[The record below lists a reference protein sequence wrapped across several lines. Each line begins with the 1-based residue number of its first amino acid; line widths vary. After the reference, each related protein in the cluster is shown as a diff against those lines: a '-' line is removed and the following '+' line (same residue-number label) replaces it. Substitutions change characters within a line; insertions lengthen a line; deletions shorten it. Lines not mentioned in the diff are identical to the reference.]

1 MAPSPGTAVDLNAD
15 LGESFGRW
23 TLGDDAAL
31 LPLVTSANV
40 ACGFH
45 AGDPATLHRTCADA
59 VAHGVVIGAQV
70 GYPDLV
76 GFGRRFLDIA
86 DDDLTAAVL
95 YQIGALDALARA
107 AGSRV
112 RYVKPHGALY
122 NATVDHEQQ
131 AAAVVEAV
139 AVHDPA
145 LPVLGLPGSAIEAA
159 ADAAGLPFFREAFVD
174 RGYSPDGTLVP
185 RGAPGAL
192 LGAGDGI
199 AERAVRLASTGDVVA
214 VDGTVLRLRVDSLCA
229 HGDTPGAVDM
239 ARRVR
244 AALTA
249 AGVALTPFA

>member
-1 MAPSPGTAVDLNAD
+1 MDLNSD
-15 LGESFGRW
+15 LGETVDGVP
-23 TLGDDAAL
+23 TADDAAL
-31 LPLVTSANV
+31 FALVTSANV
-40 ACGFH
+40 ACGYH
-45 AGDPATLHRTCADA
+45 AGDERSMRESCARA
-59 VAHGVVIGAQV
+59 AAHGVALGAHV
-70 GYPDLV
+70 SYDDRE
-76 GFGRRFLDIA
+76 GFGRRDLDLPP
-86 DDDLTAAVL
+86 DLLRRDVLAQLRALEAV
-95 YQIGALDALARA
+95 A
-107 AGSRV
+107 AGTGAGI

-122 NATVDHEQQ
+122 NRIMHDADQ
-131 AAAVVEAV
+131 ADAV
-139 AVHDPA
+139 AGAVREFSPG

-214 VDGTVLRLRVDSLCA
+214 VDGTVLRLRVDSLCV